1 MAMYPLII
9 IISVTALLSLF
20 FLITTVRALIKFRFF
35 RVIQHTILLLLFTSL
50 TATGTVLWAANHGYR
65 SLIHEECAATIT
77 IEPAGKQR
85 FVARI
90 VFPDGKTSEY
100 ICEGDQVYVDAHILK
115 WHPWFNVLGIHTGYQ
130 LERIGGRYISIDD
143 ERSKPHTMH
152 ALSENRTIDMYRFRM
167 RWMALKPLV
176 DAEYGS
182 ATFISA
188 DHHAVFKVMVS
199 TSGLLVRK
207 EGEVL

>member
-9 IISVTALLSLF
+9 IMSITALFSLV
-20 FLITTVRALIKFRFF
+20 FLIATVRALIKFRIF
-35 RVIQHTILLLLFTSL
+35 RVIQNTILVLLFTSL
-50 TATGTVLWAANHGYR
+50 TATCTVLWVANHGYR
-65 SLIHEECAATIT
+65 SLLHEECAATIT
-77 IEPAGKQR
+77 VEPAGKQR
-85 FVARI
+85 FVARV

-100 ICEGDQVYVDAHILK
+100 ICGGDQVYVDAHILK
-115 WHPWFNVLGIHTGYQ
+115 WHPWLNVIGIHTGYQ

-143 ERSKPHTMH
+143 EKNKPHTMH
-152 ALSENRTIDMYRFRM
+152 ALSEKRKIDMYQLRM
-167 RWMALKPLV
+167 RWVALKPLV

-182 ATFISA
+182 ATFIYA